1 MSRAI
6 LRLAAIAAASTG
18 SMLLAAAPA
27 LAYPYEIGT
36 KSCATNYHVAAKTRG
51 AGRCTRGFTS
61 VLFMP
66 MRAALETFIT
76 PTRLGHGRIF
86 SGKLAHSTTTTMDSL
101 VATASTSSVLRRKYI
116 R

>member
-27 LAYPYEIGT
+27 LAYPNEIGT

-51 AGRCTRGFTS
+51 AGEMYARVHVGIVYANASAVRNLYNTD
-61 VLFMP
+61 
-66 MRAALETFIT
+66 ETWARSNIQWET
-76 PTRLGHGRIF
+76 GAQYNYDYGF
-86 SGKLAHSTTTTMDSL
+86 SGSYCEH
-101 VATASTSSVLRRKYI
+101 V
-116 R
+116 